1 MTQQD
6 SLNGFLEA
14 LSTDL
19 NGFIGA
25 SVVDLDTG
33 MSLASNSKYPDFDLD
48 VAAAYNSELVKSKF
62 KTMEALGITG
72 GLEDMLLTLTDQ
84 LHLIKI
90 LDNNMFVYLAVN
102 SSQCNL
108 ALMRRAV
115 IQHTREFN
123 LA

>member
-48 VAAAYNSELVKSKF
+48 VAAAYNLS
-62 KTMEALGITG
+62 
-72 GLEDMLLTLTDQ
+72 
-84 LHLIKI
+84 LIHI
-90 LDNNMFVYLAVN
+90 
-102 SSQCNL
+102 
-108 ALMRRAV
+108 
-115 IQHTREFN
+115 
-123 LA
+123 

>member
-1 MTQQD
+1 
-6 SLNGFLEA
+6 
-14 LSTDL
+14 
-19 NGFIGA
+19 
-25 SVVDLDTG
+25 

-48 VAAAYNSELVKSKF
+48 VAAAYNSEMVKSKF

>member
-6 SLNGFLEA
+6 NLNNFLES

-33 MSLASNSKYPDFDLD
+33 MSLASISKYPDFDLD
-48 VAAAYNSELVKSKF
+48 VAAAYNSEMVKAKF
-62 KTMEALGITG
+62 KTMEALGISG

-84 LHLIKI
+84 LHLIKF
-90 LDNNMFVYLAVN
+90 LDDNMFVYLAVT
-102 SSQCNL
+102 SAQSNL
-108 ALMRRAV
+108 ALMRKSVLLR
-115 IQHTREFN
+115 IREYD